1 MSRVLLLFATVVFPW
16 FVLSSN
22 DLAAQDAA
30 AQEKSD
36 IYHDTWIDRNKNGK
50 QDPYENPELSVDER
64 VADLI
69 GRMNIDEKTAQMGTI
84 YGYKRILKDPR
95 PTKKWK
101 TRVWKDGIGNIDE
114 HCNGVREYHEN
125 VELVTH
131 CDILNLSLIHI

>member
-69 GRMNIDEKTAQMGTI
+69 GRMNIDEKTCLLYTSPS
-84 YGYKRILKDPR
+84 PR
-95 PTKKWK
+95 
-101 TRVWKDGIGNIDE
+101 D
-114 HCNGVREYHEN
+114 
-125 VELVTH
+125 
-131 CDILNLSLIHI
+131 